1 MIRSDRAISEHIVE
15 FFWESMQD
23 HGEWEPRGDRL
34 VSKRGQLISVDRNR
48 RIYYRNIDIGTRYT
62 NSNYEKLLRFENDLE
77 VQKKLCKK
85 SPKLLNFAS
94 EAVQL
99 AAVRQNGYAIQH
111 IRDPSEAVQL
121 AAVRQNA
128 WLIGYIK
135 SPSEMV
141 KLVVMEQNRLTWFRS
156 RPARDWT
163 HRKRSKYLL

>member
-1 MIRSDRAISEHIVE
+1 VE

>member
-1 MIRSDRAISEHIVE
+1 ME

>member
-1 MIRSDRAISEHIVE
+1 
-15 FFWESMQD
+15 MQD

-121 AAVRQNA
+121 AAVRQN
-128 WLIGYIK
+128 GYVIRFIQN
-135 SPSEMV
+135 PSEAV
-141 KLVVMEQNRLTWFRS
+141 KLSAVRQNGWAIQFIKNPS
-156 RPARDWT
+156 EEV
-163 HRKRSKYLL
+163 KRAAVQQDGSVIRYIDNPSED

>member
-1 MIRSDRAISEHIVE
+1 ME

-99 AAVRQNGYAIQH
+99 AAVQQNGYAIQH
-111 IRDPSEAVQL
+111 IEDPSEAIQL
-121 AAVRQNA
+121 AAVEQNA

>member
-1 MIRSDRAISEHIVE
+1 
-15 FFWESMQD
+15 MQD

-77 VQKKLCKK
+77 VQKKWCKK

-99 AAVRQNGYAIQH
+99 AAVRKNGYAIQH